1 MQSWERVL
9 NFIWA
14 ADDLPTAI
22 LMAPG
27 KLQDRYCKI
36 IKEKFIGFN
45 REIEDIAS
53 TQKKYSIPDVEL
65 RESLKRDNK
74 EYILPKYNSFYDKYV
89 NVQFSKNTDK
99 YIKYSP
105 AQVSGLID
113 SFFDVA
119 A

>member
-1 MQSWERVL
+1 MGEPTGDVLGAPGGHLGAGMAGGRSWERVL

-27 KLQDRYCKI
+27 KLQDKYCKI

-65 RESLKRDNK
+65 RPRERGRRWRA
-74 EYILPKYNSFYDKYV
+74 
-89 NVQFSKNTDK
+89 TRH
-99 YIKYSP
+99 
-105 AQVSGLID
+105 
-113 SFFDVA
+113 
-119 A
+119 